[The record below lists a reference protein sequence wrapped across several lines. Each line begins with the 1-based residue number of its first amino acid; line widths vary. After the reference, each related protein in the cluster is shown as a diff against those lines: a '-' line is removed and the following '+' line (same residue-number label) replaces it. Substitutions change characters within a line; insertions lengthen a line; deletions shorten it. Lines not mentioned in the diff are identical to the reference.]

1 VIGIKEGFKDAI
13 CNAGGINALALV
25 LKHADG
31 QLKSIDEYTFLFQLT
46 EVCIAGAK
54 RPQAKHVLK
63 QLVAAIMLPFDF
75 RKKIMDNVAM
85 QKILINKAQSFGVT
99 IDVSLLVVNLE
110 TNMEWAQS
118 HEWG

>member
-1 VIGIKEGFKDAI
+1 
-13 CNAGGINALALV
+13 
-25 LKHADG
+25 
-31 QLKSIDEYTFLFQLT
+31 
-46 EVCIAGAK
+46 
-54 RPQAKHVLK
+54 
-63 QLVAAIMLPFDF
+63 
-75 RKKIMDNVAM
+75 M